1 MMAICKHR
9 NERLFEVRKSAGG
22 RLMISKNGKKT
33 KQTNLNTTITHKT
46 SFKKKSYY
54 TTTATINTTSK
65 AKSNTT
71 NT

>member
-46 SFKKKSYY
+46 SFKKIVLYYYSY
-54 TTTATINTTSK
+54 N
-65 AKSNTT
+65 
-71 NT
+71 